1 MVASVGNVG
10 INLVLRNK
18 DSVSALADAM
28 LVLSGLLLKYHD
40 SIPEL
45 LELADLLDKA
55 AAGLEIEQE
64 R

>member
-1 MVASVGNVG
+1 MVASVGEVE

-18 DSVSALADAM
+18 DSVAALADAM
-28 LVLSGLLLKYHD
+28 LVLSGLLNKYHD

-45 LELADLLDKA
+45 LQMADLLDKA